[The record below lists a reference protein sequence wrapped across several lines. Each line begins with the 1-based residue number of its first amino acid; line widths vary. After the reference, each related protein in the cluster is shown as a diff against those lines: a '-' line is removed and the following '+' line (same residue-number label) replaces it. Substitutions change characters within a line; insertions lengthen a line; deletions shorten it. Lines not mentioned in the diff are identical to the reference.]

1 MAFVVHLLCRAL
13 FGPGADLTSIV
24 KKGALL
30 RRRTYRPI
38 SHKPYSLIN
47 IMTFSSRDTCCK
59 RFVQIR
65 VFCRLSVRSCREIN
79 SRRLLHA
86 QFTVTVVKNNPKD
99 IITFSATSHTVN
111 RQFEHAKAWTALIS
125 SITKRRIR
133 AAEYI
138 VVYPR
143 FSTTIITCPI
153 FGRLR
158 SA

>member
-1 MAFVVHLLCRAL
+1 MTFVVHLLCRAL

-30 RRRTYRPI
+30 RRHTHRPI

-47 IMTFSSRDTCCK
+47 IVTFSSRDTCCK

-65 VFCRLSVRSCREIN
+65 VFCRLSVRSCRGIN

-86 QFTVTVVKNNPKD
+86 HFTVTVVKNSPKD
-99 IITFSATSHTVN
+99 ITTFSATTHTVN
-111 RQFEHAKAWTALIS
+111 RRFEHAKTWTALIS
-125 SITKRRIR
+125 SITKRRKR
-133 AAEYI
+133 AAEYM

-143 FSTTIITCPI
+143 FSITFVTCSL
-153 FGRLR
+153 FRRLR